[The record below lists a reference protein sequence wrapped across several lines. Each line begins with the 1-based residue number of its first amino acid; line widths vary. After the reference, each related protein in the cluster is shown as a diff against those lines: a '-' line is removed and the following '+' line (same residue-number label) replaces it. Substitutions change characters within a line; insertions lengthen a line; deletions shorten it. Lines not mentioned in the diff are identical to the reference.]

1 MKKAALIA
9 IGGGGLSAAASMAG
23 LFGSPGG
30 FVLAYLAP
38 LPLLMVGLGLGP
50 AAALVAALTG
60 VAGVALLGG
69 ITSAGV
75 YGGMHAFPSWL
86 VVRQAM
92 IQSPSQD
99 GSSAEWYP
107 VGSVLCWLAVLVA
120 AAALL
125 IVFSI
130 VGGSSIESSISDFL
144 RPYAATLAEVVAG
157 SDAQRFQVMFLDYL
171 VPIIIGLWGVSW
183 LILVTVNGVLGQWLL
198 AQRGW
203 AIRPTPRWS
212 DLTLPDWISWLLVA
226 AAAATVFGSGDLE
239 YLALNLVIIFAV
251 PFFFL
256 GLAVVHKLVR
266 PLSARGFVLAAFYFT
281 LIVFFMAFAGAAV
294 AGLGVIEQWV
304 GIRSRLAKAGPT
316 QRSE

>member
-1 MKKAALIA
+1 MKKTALIA

-60 VAGVALLGG
+60 VVGVGLVGG

-86 VVRQAM
+86 LVRQALTR
-92 IQSPSQD
+92 PSGQD
-99 GSSAEWYP
+99 EPGAGWYP
-107 VGSVLCWLAVLVA
+107 VGSVLCWLAVVGATIAVA
-120 AAALL
+120 TVWAGRGEAGIEEAVKTVLETALSIAAPTLGEADRQTFASYLAPTFIGMTAVTWLL
-125 IVFSI
+125 MMTINS
-130 VGGSSIESSISDFL
+130 
-144 RPYAATLAEVVAG
+144 
-157 SDAQRFQVMFLDYL
+157 
-171 VPIIIGLWGVSW
+171 
-183 LILVTVNGVLGQWLL
+183 VLGQALL
-198 AQRGW
+198 TQRGW
-203 AIRPTPRWS
+203 ALRPTPRWS
-212 DLTLPDWISWLLVA
+212 ELTLPDWMSWLLVGA
-226 AAAATVFGSGDLE
+226 AAVAVFGSGDVE
-239 YLALNLVIIFAV
+239 YLALNLVIIFAA

-256 GLAVVHKLVR
+256 GLAVVHTLVR
-266 PLSARGFVLAAFYFT
+266 PLPARGFVLAAFYVALVLF
-281 LIVFFMAFAGAAV
+281 LLFVGVAV

-304 GIRSRLAKAGPT
+304 GLRSRFAKAGPA